1 MIVMGLMSVIGSYYL
16 VWTRPLIL
24 FTIWTKVVFAFL
36 AEIHMCCLH
45 REPASQV
52 QRLWTK
58 PFYATNASTNLM
70 DSLETIFSIQ
80 RELTSMMDL
89 SRYPTSIDGRMSVL
103 STAIVHEAI
112 ELQRLTSWKWWKKP
126 TPFDREAAKEEL
138 IDIWHFVVQASIE
151 LGMSPSDVLNEY
163 KKKNKVNRDRQVSG
177 Y

>member
-1 MIVMGLMSVIGSYYL
+1 MSSHFWLKFIFVACTES
-16 VWTRPLIL
+16 
-24 FTIWTKVVFAFL
+24 
-36 AEIHMCCLH
+36 H
-45 REPASQV
+45 PARSKDYA
-52 QRLWTK
+52 TK

-112 ELQRLTSWKWWKKP
+112 ELQRLTNWKWWKKP

-163 KKKNKVNRDRQVSG
+163 KKKNNVNRNRQASG